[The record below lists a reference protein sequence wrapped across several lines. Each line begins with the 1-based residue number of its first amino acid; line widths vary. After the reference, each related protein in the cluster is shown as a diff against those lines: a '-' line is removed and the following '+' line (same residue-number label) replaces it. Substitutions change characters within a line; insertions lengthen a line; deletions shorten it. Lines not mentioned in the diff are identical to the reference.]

1 MVITLIDHAIPNLME
16 RTLNGGI
23 LKKDVSVG
31 VIPKWDIEIGKVFL
45 GGYPKLVDELSYN
58 TAYTG
63 HLKSWSIN
71 VGIIYDVS

>member
-31 VIPKWDIEIGKVFL
+31 VIPKWDIEIGKVFR
-45 GGYPKLVDELSYN
+45 GGYPEIGRR
-58 TAYTG
+58 T
-63 HLKSWSIN
+63 
-71 VGIIYDVS
+71 